1 MLGGCAPLLTG
12 RTVLTVEN
20 PIDSQD
26 PWHDDVLERGALGK
40 VLEDHLINRFSA
52 GNHEPLSLAL
62 DGRWGS
68 GKSFFVERWTKQLIN
83 NGRFVISFNAWQ
95 HDGSPEPS
103 LALIGELRRQLQD
116 LSQRVISQELTSDV
130 LESKIKA
137 TVDSAKKAIKPMLK
151 VAASGILKRVI
162 GSSVSDFTD
171 AISGEDEEEEQTSN
185 DDTRILDKALDA
197 YLDQIL
203 SDHELHQA
211 SISKFR
217 NDLASLARAISK
229 ANAPDEKPIG
239 PVIIIIDEL
248 DRCRPDFAVRL
259 LEGVKHLFSVQ
270 NVCFVFATN
279 LAQLT
284 ASIEVVYGTNF
295 SGREYLGRFF
305 DRELALPNISRDGFT
320 QLLFQQP
327 LPANVLMGAYPVDN
341 GQDSIEKSFWLGLSD
356 SMNLSLRQQQ
366 QAFAIFQV
374 SCESYRE
381 ETELPGVWLMFL
393 SQLKAASPK
402 TFTHLHE
409 QSDGSSRS
417 NNLRALFKD
426 QGWSDK
432 NLGDSRGYQGAQLQT
447 PLLLLNLLQSFFF
460 YSKLTSNEAANNYG
474 NSRDPLDQQAAR
486 FTGYLTKDR
495 NRTLLQS
502 TFDIVAAAGMF
513 SYR

>member
-1 MLGGCAPLLTG
+1 M
-12 RTVLTVEN
+12 TVES
-20 PIDSQD
+20 PIESQD
-26 PWHDDVLERGALGK
+26 PWHDDVLDRAALGK

-116 LSQRVISQELTSDV
+116 LSQRVISQELTSNA

-171 AISGEDEEEEQTSN
+171 AMSGEDEEEEQTSN
-185 DDTRILDKALDA
+185 GDTRILDKALDA

-229 ANAPDEKPIG
+229 ANAPDDKPIG

-305 DRELALPNISRDGFT
+305 DRELTLPTISRGGFT

-327 LPANVLMGAYPVDN
+327 LPRNVLMGMHPVDN

-366 QAFAIFQV
+366 QAFAILQV

-381 ETELPGVWLMFL
+381 EAELPGIWLMFL
-393 SQLKAASPK
+393 AQLKAVSPMN
-402 TFTHLHE
+402 FARLHD
-409 QSDGSSRS
+409 QPDGNSLG
-417 NNLRALFKD
+417 NYLKKLFND
-426 QGWSDK
+426 QGWSDQK
-432 NLGDSRGYQGAQLQT
+432 LEDRRGYLVANQESP
-447 PLLLLNLLQSFFF
+447 PLLLQFLQTFYH
-460 YSKLTSNEAANNYG
+460 YSKLTSNQAVRDYG
-474 NSRDPLDQQAAR
+474 NSRDPLHEHVIR
-486 FTGYLTKDR
+486 FTGPLTNNR
-495 NRTLLQS
+495 NITLLQS

>member
-1 MLGGCAPLLTG
+1 M
-12 RTVLTVEN
+12 TVES
-20 PIDSQD
+20 PIESQD
-26 PWHDDVLERGALGK
+26 PWHDDVLDRAALGK

-95 HDGSPEPS
+95 HDSAPEPS
-103 LALIGELRRQLQD
+103 LALIGELRRQLHD
-116 LSQRVISQELTSDV
+116 LSQRVISQQATA
-130 LESKIKA
+130 KA
-137 TVDSAKKAIKPMLK
+137 IDQKAKTLATSAKNAIKPVGKMLMM
-151 VAASGILKRVI
+151 GILKKFV
-162 GSSVSDFTD
+162 G
-171 AISGEDEEEEQTSN
+171 ISADDLASALSEEEGHDPSPDSN
-185 DDTRILDKALDA
+185 RRIFDKAIDA
-197 YLDQIL
+197 YFDQML
-203 SDHELHQA
+203 TDHELHQA
-211 SISKFR
+211 SIEKFR
-217 NDLASLARAISK
+217 EDLASLANSISD
-229 ANAPDEKPIG
+229 AENQDGNPVG
-239 PVIIIIDEL
+239 PVIVIIDEL

-259 LEGVKHLFSVQ
+259 LEGIKHLFSVT

-279 LAQLT
+279 LNQLT
-284 ASIEVVYGTNF
+284 ASIQVVYGANF

-305 DRELALPNISRDGFT
+305 DRELTLPNISRDGFT

-327 LPANVLMGAYPVDN
+327 LPRNVLMGMYPVDN

-381 ETELPGVWLMFL
+381 EAELPGVWLMFL
-393 SQLKAASPK
+393 SQLKAVSPT
-402 TFTHLHE
+402 TFTRLHE

-417 NNLRALFKD
+417 NDLRTLFKD
-426 QGWSDK
+426 QRWSDK
-432 NLGDSRGYQGAQLQT
+432 NLGDRRGQQIVRQGSH
-447 PLLLLNLLQSFFF
+447 LLLLNLLQSFFF
-460 YSKLTSNEAANNYG
+460 YSKLTSNEAAHNYG
-474 NSRDPLDQQAAR
+474 NSRDPLDEQTAR
-486 FTGYLTKDR
+486 FTGYLTNDR